1 LTHGICLVGVV
12 AYLSEVRDHR
22 NALTA
27 FRIDKNVERKK
38 SEVIFLHLTL
48 VSTTSKPDIPAV
60 IVRNRDDGS
69 FWKRY
74 FEIKSNKEKSFRR
87 LFN

>member
-1 LTHGICLVGVV
+1 
-12 AYLSEVRDHR
+12 
-22 NALTA
+22 LTA

-74 FEIKSNKEKSFRR
+74 LEMKANKENCCRR
-87 LFN
+87 LFH